1 MTSRRSKHRLWL
13 RVRLRCSC
21 SSGSTHSKCSNK
33 RSHSRRSNRCTF
45 RTAMSSNY
53 LLTRTISSSIRNS
66 NSSSRSSSS
75 TCEFQGRECSRS
87 HILATQNKTISTV
100 TSSKSSNSA
109 TPPNRHRCV
118 SRGSS
123 RSETTRTACEISS
136 CVLLYSFQ

>member
-66 NSSSRSSSS
+66 NSSHSSSS
-75 TCEFQGRECSRS
+75 TCGFQGRECSRS